1 MRGIVKGGYGMP
13 SQSVSQISSGGT
25 HGGSAEDG
33 FAVTPSD
40 TVNFDTV
47 ARGVYVGGAG
57 NVVAISPSG
66 AVLTF
71 TAVPAGTILP
81 VRTKRINTTNTTAS
95 AMVGLV

>member
-1 MRGIVKGGYGMP
+1 MRAVKGGYGMP
-13 SQSVSQISSGGT
+13 SQSVSQISSGGA

-33 FAVTPSD
+33 FAITPSD

-57 NVVAISPSG
+57 NVVAISPG
-66 AVLTF
+66 GTVLTF

-81 VRTKRINTTNTTAS
+81 VRIKRINSTSTSAT